1 MQNSAVNSVDPVET
15 AHFLTISV
23 NQIYEFSFI
32 SQDFDSM
39 KESHSELSA
48 KLRES
53 ESALSEMGERLSVA
67 TLENERLREENGRS
81 SSRVDFGAWQE
92 DSAVSECQLC
102 AKEFGLAR
110 RKVKT
115 NQVALSALISDIKQK
130 VARYCIG
137 LPGFCLPGGQ
147 ALEG

>member
-1 MQNSAVNSVDPVET
+1 MQNRVVNSVDPVET

-23 NQIYEFSFI
+23 NQIYELPFI

-39 KESHSELSA
+39 KESHSALAS

-67 TLENERLREENGRS
+67 TLENERLREESGR

-110 RKVKT
+110 RKVNSKIRWRFWLKL
-115 NQVALSALISDIKQK
+115 VISRRLRDAGWLLLS
-130 VARYCIG
+130 
-137 LPGFCLPGGQ
+137 
-147 ALEG
+147 

>member
-1 MQNSAVNSVDPVET
+1 MQNYSNG
-15 AHFLTISV
+15 
-23 NQIYEFSFI
+23 NNFSFT

-39 KESHSELSA
+39 KESYSALST

-53 ESALSEMGERLSVA
+53 ESALAEMGERLSVA

-81 SSRVDFGAWQE
+81 SSRVDFGAWQD

-115 NQVALSALISDIKQK
+115 NQTALSA
-130 VARYCIG
+130 
-137 LPGFCLPGGQ
+137 
-147 ALEG
+147 